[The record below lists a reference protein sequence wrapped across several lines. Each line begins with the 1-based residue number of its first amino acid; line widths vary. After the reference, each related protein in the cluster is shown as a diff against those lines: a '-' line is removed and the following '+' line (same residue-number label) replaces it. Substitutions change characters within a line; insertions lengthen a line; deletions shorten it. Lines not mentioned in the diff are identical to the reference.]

1 MTTMSLLSFDEVLEK
16 LLAAARPVTEIEE
29 VDTVAAAGRTLAR
42 AQTSGIV
49 VPPLD
54 NSAMD
59 GYAVRLADVPASGIR
74 LPVSQRIPAGSVGTP
89 LQPGTAARI
98 FTGAPVPAGADA
110 VVMQELCEHAGE
122 GVVQVNHVPRPGEN
136 IRRAGE
142 DIQSG
147 AAILAAGMRL
157 APQDIGLA
165 ASVGLA
171 RLPVYRRLRVAVF
184 FTGDELSMPGE
195 PLKPGGI
202 YNSNRYTLRGLLD
215 ALGCE
220 VRELGI
226 VADSLAATRA
236 ALREAASASDVI
248 VTSGGVSVGEEDHVK
263 AAVQAEGALDLWK
276 IAIKPGKPLAF
287 GKVSRR
293 ETAQTSAISPPP
305 FPGKG
310 VTAVRGQSPLH
321 GEAAFIGLPG
331 NPVSTFVTF
340 LMLVR
345 PFLLA
350 CQGARATAPR
360 GLTMRADFDWPKPD
374 RRREFL
380 RVRING
386 EGGLDL
392 FPNQSSGVLTSC
404 AWADGLVDN
413 PPAQA
418 VQRGELV
425 RFIPFSELLY

>member
-1 MTTMSLLSFDEVLEK
+1 MSLLSFDEVLEK
-16 LLAAARPVTEIEE
+16 LLAAARPVAEIEE

-122 GVVQVNHVPRPGEN
+122 GVVQVNHVPHPGEN

-142 DIQSG
+142 DIESG
-147 AAILAAGMRL
+147 AEILAAGTRL

-171 RLPVYRRLRVAVF
+171 RLPVFRRLRVAVF

-202 YNSNRYTLRGLLD
+202 YNSNRYTLRGLLA

-220 VRELGI
+220 VHDLGI
-226 VADSLAATRA
+226 VPDSLDATRA
-236 ALREAASASDVI
+236 ALREAAAASDVI
-248 VTSGGVSVGEEDHVK
+248 ITSGGVSVGEEDHVK
-263 AAVQAEGALDLWK
+263 AAVQAEGTLDLWK

-287 GKVSRR
+287 GKVSPR
-293 ETAQTSAISPPP
+293 ETAQASAIPPPP

-321 GEAAFIGLPG
+321 DEAAFIGLPG
-331 NPVSTFVTF
+331 NPVSSFVTF

-345 PFLLA
+345 PLLLA
-350 CQGARATAPR
+350 CQGARVTAPR

-404 AWADGLVDN
+404 VWADGLVDN

-418 VQRGELV
+418 IQHGELV

>member
-1 MTTMSLLSFDEVLEK
+1 MSLLSFDEALER
-16 LLAAARPVTEIEE
+16 LLAAARPVAEIEE
-29 VDTVAAAGRTLAR
+29 VDTVAATGRTLAR
-42 AQTSGIV
+42 AQASGIV

-59 GYAVRLADVPASGIR
+59 GYALRIADVAAAGAR
-74 LPVSQRIPAGSVGTP
+74 LPVAQRIPAGSVGTR

-122 GVVQVNHVPRPGEN
+122 GLVQVNHVPRPGEN

-142 DIQSG
+142 DIRSG
-147 AAILAAGMRL
+147 AEIVAAGARL

-171 RLPVYRRLRVAVF
+171 TLPVFRRLRVALF

-195 PLKPGGI
+195 ALKPGGI
-202 YNSNRYTLRGLLD
+202 YNSNRYTLRGLLA

-220 VRELGI
+220 VRDLGI
-226 VADSLAATRA
+226 VPDRLEATRA
-236 ALREAASASDVI
+236 ALREAAAASDLI

-263 AAVQAEGALDLWK
+263 AAVQAEGKLDLWK

-287 GKVSRR
+287 GKVGIRD
-293 ETAQTSAISPPP
+293 T
-305 FPGKG
+305 
-310 VTAVRGQSPLH
+310 
-321 GEAAFIGLPG
+321 AFIGLPG

-350 CQGARATAPR
+350 SQGARVTAPR

-380 RVRING
+380 RARINPA
-386 EGGLDL
+386 GGLDL

-418 VQRGELV
+418 VARGEPV
-425 RFIPFSELLY
+425 RFLPFSELLY

>member
-1 MTTMSLLSFDEVLEK
+1 MSLLSYDEALQK
-16 LLAAARPVTEIEE
+16 LLAAACPVGDIEE

-42 AQTSGIV
+42 AQSSGIV

-59 GYAVRLADVPASGIR
+59 GYAVRLADVPAAGTR

-110 VVMQELCEHAGE
+110 VVMQELCEHAE
-122 GVVQVNHVPRPGEN
+122 AGVLINHVPRLGEN

-142 DIQSG
+142 DIQAGS
-147 AAILAAGMRL
+147 AILAAGTRL
-157 APQDIGLA
+157 TPQDIGLA

-171 RLPVYRRLRVAVF
+171 KLPVFRRLRVAVF
-184 FTGDELSMPGE
+184 FTGDELAMPGQ
-195 PLKPGGI
+195 PLPPGGI
-202 YNSNRYTLRGLLD
+202 YNSNRYTLRGLLA

-220 VRELGI
+220 VHDLGI
-226 VADSLAATRA
+226 VSDSLDATRA
-236 ALREAASASDVI
+236 ALREAAAGSDVI
-248 VTSGGVSVGEEDHVK
+248 ITSGGVSVGEEDHVK

-293 ETAQTSAISPPP
+293 NT
-305 FPGKG
+305 
-310 VTAVRGQSPLH
+310 
-321 GEAAFIGLPG
+321 AFIGLPG

-350 CQGARATAPR
+350 CQGARVTVPR
-360 GLTMRADFDWPKPD
+360 GLMMRADFDWPKPD

-380 RVRING
+380 RVRIGN
-386 EGGLDL
+386 EGGLEL

-418 VQRGELV
+418 VQRGDLV

>member
-1 MTTMSLLSFDEVLEK
+1 MSLLSFDDALQK
-16 LLAAARPVTEIEE
+16 LLAAARPLAETEE
-29 VDTVAAAGRTLAR
+29 VDTAAAVGRTLAR
-42 AQTSGIV
+42 AQASGIV

-59 GYAVRLADVPASGIR
+59 GYAVRLADLPAAGAR
-74 LPVSQRIPAGSVGTP
+74 LAVAQRIPAGSVGTP
-89 LQPGTAARI
+89 LAAGTAARI

-122 GVVQVNHVPRPGEN
+122 GIVQVNHVPRPGEN

-142 DIQSG
+142 DIRSG
-147 AAILAAGMRL
+147 AEILAAGTRL

-171 RLPVYRRLRVAVF
+171 RLPVFRRLRVAVF

-195 PLKPGGI
+195 ALKPGGI
-202 YNSNRYTLRGLLD
+202 YNSNRYTLRGLLA

-220 VRELGI
+220 VRDLGI
-226 VADSLAATRA
+226 VPDSLEATRA
-236 ALREAASASDVI
+236 ALRTAAADSDVI
-248 VTSGGVSVGEEDHVK
+248 ITSGGVSVGEEDHVK

-287 GKVSRR
+287 GKVSPRD
-293 ETAQTSAISPPP
+293 T
-305 FPGKG
+305 
-310 VTAVRGQSPLH
+310 
-321 GEAAFIGLPG
+321 AFIGLPG

-350 CQGARATAPR
+350 CQGARVTAPR
-360 GLTMRADFDWPKPD
+360 GLMMRADFDWPKPD

-380 RVRING
+380 RVRINHD
-386 EGGLDL
+386 GGLDL

-418 VQRGELV
+418 VARGELV